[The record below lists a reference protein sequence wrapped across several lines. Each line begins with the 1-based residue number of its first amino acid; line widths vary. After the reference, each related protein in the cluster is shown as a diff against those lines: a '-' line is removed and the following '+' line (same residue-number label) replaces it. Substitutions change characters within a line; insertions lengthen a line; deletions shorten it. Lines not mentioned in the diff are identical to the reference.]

1 MPRAA
6 CRIPSASRLAPRAA
20 YPLPA
25 LPVSGNLFI
34 VCAPSGAGKTSLV
47 NALIEREPAIE
58 LSVSYTTREPRE
70 GEIDGVDYH
79 FVAHASFVEMAGRGE
94 FLESAEVHGNL
105 YGSSQ
110 AWIDSRMREGRD
122 IVLEIDWQGAQQVRR
137 LIPGAIGVFILP
149 PALDALRRRLT
160 ARGKD
165 STEVIERRLANA
177 RDEIAHVEEFD
188 YVIINQTFDVAVVDL
203 VSIVRATRLKVTA
216 QLTRFRDLINAMK

>member
-1 MPRAA
+1 MTT
-6 CRIPSASRLAPRAA
+6 
-20 YPLPA
+20 
-25 LPVSGNLFI
+25 GNLFI

-47 NALIEREPAIE
+47 NALIEREPSIE

-79 FVAHASFVEMAGRGE
+79 FVTHAAFVEMAGRGE

-105 YGSSQ
+105 YGTSQ
-110 AWIDSRMREGRD
+110 SWIDARTREGRD

-149 PALDALRRRLT
+149 PTLDALRRRLT
-160 ARGKD
+160 MRGKD
-165 STEVIERRLANA
+165 STEVMERRLANA
-177 RDEIAHVEEFD
+177 REEIAHVEEFD